1 MRPDE
6 GAGRPLGGDR
16 ESAETD
22 DSTEIFAPQLRL
34 GNCVGCAV
42 RIDPR
47 GGTLRC
53 PTCAAWRRW
62 YSAHRVAS
70 QALREIAR

>member
-6 GAGRPLGGDR
+6 GAGRSLAGDR
-16 ESAETD
+16 ASAGAEN
-22 DSTEIFAPQLRL
+22 STVIFASGLRL
-34 GNCVGCAV
+34 GNCAGCGI
-42 RIDPR
+42 RIDVR
-47 GGTLRC
+47 AGTMRC
-53 PTCAAWRRW
+53 ATCAAWRRW